1 MIIVFGLI
9 LFYYFTIFYFH
20 TSTFYK
26 KSMHSMHSMHLKE
39 KCLNMKDY
47 IKLFRHSFSKPCAQG
62 MHEVWK
68 RSRAPPRRH
77 FLSPIGTHLS
87 PRDLGVSL
95 GSGVPGLVLPPQLAA

>member
-1 MIIVFGLI
+1 
-9 LFYYFTIFYFH
+9 
-20 TSTFYK
+20 
-26 KSMHSMHSMHLKE
+26 MHSMHSMHLKE

-62 MHEVWK
+62 MHGVWK
-68 RSRAPPRRH
+68 RSRAPRRRH